1 MAGVGDEPRTPQEER
16 GRRMTALLTDLIRWA
31 TVVVQHLE
39 YEAVAYPER
48 RTAHLAEQGRELI
61 GRMREEVR

>member
-1 MAGVGDEPRTPQEER
+1 
-16 GRRMTALLTDLIRWA
+16 MTALLTDLIRWA

-48 RTAHLAEQGRELI
+48 RTAHLAEQGREII
-61 GRMREEVR
+61 GRMREEVESCVCV